1 MNSPVPVQVFTIDE
15 EETGNSTKT
24 LKIIIGSLLAII
36 LILVLIIIL

>member
-24 LKIIIGSLLAII
+24 LKIIIGFLLAII